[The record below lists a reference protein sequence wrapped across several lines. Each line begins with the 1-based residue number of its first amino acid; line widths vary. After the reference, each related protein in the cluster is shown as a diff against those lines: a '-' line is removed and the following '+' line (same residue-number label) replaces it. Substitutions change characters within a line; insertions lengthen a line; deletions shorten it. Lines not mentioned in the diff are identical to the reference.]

1 MYFNR
6 VTGFW
11 LSDIS
16 MLRFLLVIL
25 INYSNALLYEDINSI
40 YINFT
45 RASRSSCSRGIPR
58 GQRFLIYY
66 FNSYCLRLIKSHTTF
81 LYKCHEIDCIFT
93 WCTTKCYNNILCWC
107 SRVTHLTD
115 RCLCNSCISLWRH
128 MSQRKLRIG
137 RDSYCCVLE
146 CQRYFGLL
154 RSKVNQLRTKY
165 YHCCL

>member
-45 RASRSSCSRGIPR
+45 RVSRSSCSRGIPR

-107 SRVTHLTD
+107 SRVTHWQIGVYATRVLACGGTWVNGSFESEET
-115 RCLCNSCISLWRH
+115 RIVVSWSVNVILACYV
-128 MSQRKLRIG
+128 QR
-137 RDSYCCVLE
+137 
-146 CQRYFGLL
+146 
-154 RSKVNQLRTKY
+154 
-165 YHCCL
+165 